1 MTKKLDFD
9 TIYELYA
16 KQVYNLSLHYV
27 QNTSD
32 AEDLTQ
38 EIFIKIHQKLA
49 NFQEGALLKTWIYR
63 ITINQCLDFI
73 KAKKSK
79 KRFGIFTSLFHED
92 SQEPLTALADFN
104 HPGVQMEDREEISA
118 LFKAINSLAPAQKTA
133 IILHKIEGY
142 SQKEVAET
150 MNTTPKAVES
160 LLQRAKTQL
169 QKKLK

>member
-1 MTKKLDFD
+1 MANWSFE

-32 AEDLTQ
+32 AEDITQ
-38 EIFIKIHQKLA
+38 EVFIKIHQKLA
-49 NFQEGALLKTWIYR
+49 SFQAEAQVKTWIYR

-79 KRFGIFTSLFHED
+79 KRFGIFTSLFHAD
-92 SQEPLTALADFN
+92 SQEPLAELADFN
-104 HPGVQMEDREEISA
+104 HPGVQLEDREELAA
-118 LFKAINSLAPAQKTA
+118 LFHAINSLAPAQKTA
-133 IILHKIEGY
+133 IILHKIEGRP
-142 SQKEVAET
+142 QKEVAEI
-150 MNTTPKAVES
+150 MSTTPKAVES